1 MKSPVPIASALGVAL
16 LWLAVPDVQAQIND
30 IDPAALQQ
38 MAQILQAK
46 EARSA
51 LERKLGSALASA
63 VQNSPQVR
71 GAAPGITG
79 GVDDIP
85 GRGILVDVRGALPP
99 ATISQGG
106 GEVISASPQ
115 TGHVRARLP

>member
-16 LWLAVPDVQAQIND
+16 LWLAVPDLQAQITD

-51 LERKLGSALASA
+51 LERKLGSPLALA
-63 VQNSPQVR
+63 VQNSVLAR

-79 GVDDIP
+79 GVDDVP
-85 GRGILVDVRGALPP
+85 GRGILVDVRGAVPA
-99 ATISQGG
+99 ATISQAGG
-106 GEVISASPQ
+106 
-115 TGHVRARLP
+115 